1 MKQTEW
7 ILCPVCGSKTR
18 SRIREDTILINYPL
32 YCPKC
37 RQERLI
43 EVRNL
48 QTIVITEPDTFCF
61 STLISVSRLHFGQN
75 NGNILNYVSG
85 RIFIRVLLLQTG
97 HNNHSMLLRSLLF
110 VIWFMAAFLSQYNTA
125 DNSQAT
131 QCCAPF

>member
-1 MKQTEW
+1 MVFCFGHFHFSDLEK
-7 ILCPVCGSKTR
+7 
-18 SRIREDTILINYPL
+18 
-32 YCPKC
+32 
-37 RQERLI
+37 
-43 EVRNL
+43 L
-48 QTIVITEPDTFCF
+48 QCSQQAKAQNKTEPTNCDFISHVHRLCVCASGSEMTETFCF

-75 NGNILNYVSG
+75 NGNILNSVSG

-125 DNSQAT
+125 DNSQTT